1 MPYSIIFMGTPDFAK
16 QALQS
21 ILRAGYNVVS
31 VYTQA
36 PKPIGRK
43 QVYQKS
49 VVHQLAEDSGIPVHT
64 PSSLKKEE
72 IINEIRAQNPDLII
86 VAAYGFIIP
95 KSILSIPKYGCIN
108 IHASILPRWRGAAPI
123 QHAIMAGDD
132 ETGITVMKM
141 DAGMDTGDII
151 DIKKVPISSSTT
163 YIDLLSDLSSL
174 GAEMIVDVLGHL
186 DNKLR
191 NAYKQPEDGVT
202 IAGKIT
208 KSMEQID
215 WNRPSIEIQNNIRAF
230 YPSPSMWSQI
240 HGIRLKILSAR
251 VVSEVSNV
259 DAGTVLNTDF
269 IVKCGEGTH
278 LQALKVQPSG
288 KSPMSAKAFIN
299 GHQDV
304 IGDKFIY
311 EEVY

>member
-1 MPYSIIFMGTPDFAK
+1 MSYSIIFMGTPDFAK

-21 ILRAGYNVVS
+21 ILQAGYNVIG

-36 PKPIGRK
+36 PKPTGRK
-43 QVYQKS
+43 QVCQKS
-49 VVHQLAEDSGIPVHT
+49 AVHQLAENSGISVYT
-64 PSSLKKEE
+64 PKSLKKEE
-72 IINEIRAQNPDLII
+72 VINEIRAQNPDLII

-95 KSILSIPKYGCIN
+95 ESILSIPKYGCIN

-151 DIKKVPISSSTT
+151 DIKKVPISSNTT

-174 GAEMIVDVLGHL
+174 GAEMIVDVLCDL
-186 DNKLR
+186 DSKLR

-202 IAGKIT
+202 TAGKIT

-215 WNRPSIEIQNNIRAF
+215 WNKPSVEIQNNIRAF
-230 YPSPSMWSQI
+230 YPSPAMWSQI

-259 DAGTVLNTDF
+259 DAGTVLNTNF
-269 IVKCGEGTH
+269 VVQCGDRTH
-278 LQALKVQPSG
+278 LQLLEVQPSG
-288 KSPMSAKAFIN
+288 KSAMSAKSFIN
-299 GHQDV
+299 GHQCI

-311 EEVY
+311 EEVC